1 MVHLLSIVNQQ
12 APIDEEKL
20 KILCTHKNIWD
31 HFGIAREECSTLSEA
46 KQLQMLRKF
55 YFDLLPSLSR
65 SAASSSIDSSISSA
79 IKNSSSITMTKVIEE
94 GGDRSELS
102 VSTAKEE
109 GSKKSIQLWR
119 DFGYF
124 GTESWDFSI
133 EKANLP
139 ENTVFY
145 VN

>member
-1 MVHLLSIVNQQ
+1 
-12 APIDEEKL
+12 
-20 KILCTHKNIWD
+20 
-31 HFGIAREECSTLSEA
+31 
-46 KQLQMLRKF
+46 
-55 YFDLLPSLSR
+55 
-65 SAASSSIDSSISSA
+65 
-79 IKNSSSITMTKVIEE
+79 MTKVIEE
-94 GGDRSELS
+94 GGDRSEFS

-133 EKANLP
+133 EKAHLP